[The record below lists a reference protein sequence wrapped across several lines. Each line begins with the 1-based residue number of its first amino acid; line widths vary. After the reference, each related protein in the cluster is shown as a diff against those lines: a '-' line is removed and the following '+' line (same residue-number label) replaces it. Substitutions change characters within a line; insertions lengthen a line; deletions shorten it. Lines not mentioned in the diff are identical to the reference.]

1 MKAKTKRLITLC
13 ISLIIFIAGCIII
26 FYNLRGNLVFFYSPT
41 ELLEKNDIDSQKVR
55 LGGIV
60 KKESIY
66 KEMVLEN
73 DFKIQKIT
81 FIVTDF
87 KNEIQVNYK
96 GILPDLFKEGQ
107 GVVVEG
113 NYKDNSFYAVNV
125 LAKHDE
131 NYMPPELSDLAIAA
145 DQKAAGTSLLDKSLS
160 PDIFGD

>member
-55 LGGIV
+55 LGGMV

-131 NYMPPELSDLAIAA
+131 NYMPPELKDLNLEM
-145 DQKAAGTSLLDKSLS
+145 SY
-160 PDIFGD
+160 

>member
-13 ISLIIFIAGCIII
+13 ISLIIFITGCIIV

-55 LGGIV
+55 LGGMV

-131 NYMPPELSDLAIAA
+131 NYMPPELKDLNLEM
-145 DQKAAGTSLLDKSLS
+145 SY
-160 PDIFGD
+160 

>member
-1 MKAKTKRLITLC
+1 MKSQHNQGTKEV
-13 ISLIIFIAGCIII
+13 G
-26 FYNLRGNLVFFYSPT
+26 
-41 ELLEKNDIDSQKVR
+41 ELLSQGLEVMGLNPILQFLADSFFQNDIDSQKVR
-55 LGGIV
+55 LGGMV

-125 LAKHDE
+125 LAK
-131 NYMPPELSDLAIAA
+131 
-145 DQKAAGTSLLDKSLS
+145 QKNDKSVKVKIKTLS
-160 PDIFGD
+160 FS

>member
-26 FYNLRGNLVFFYSPT
+26 FYNLRVNLVFFYSPT

-55 LGGIV
+55 LGGMV

-87 KNEIQVNYK
+87 KNEIQVNYR

-113 NYKDNSFYAVNV
+113 NYRDNSFYAVNV

-131 NYMPPELSDLAIAA
+131 NYMPPELKDLNLEM
-145 DQKAAGTSLLDKSLS
+145 SY
-160 PDIFGD
+160 